1 MLSSPAPPLS
11 ADALA
16 GELLLGLG
24 QLVRRVRSQGGT
36 GGMNL
41 SQLAVLARLERNGWM
56 TAADLARAEAMR
68 PQSMGAILT
77 GLQQEHLVRRRPDP
91 DDGRRILFALTTKGA
106 EVRKERSARKRQWL
120 ATAVAGLNASQ
131 RQTLLEAVALI
142 KRLGE
147 A

>member
-1 MLSSPAPPLS
+1 MPRSTASPMS

-24 QLVRRVRSQGGT
+24 QLVRRVRSHGGA
-36 GGMNL
+36 GGLNL

-56 TAADLARAEAMR
+56 TAAELARAEAMR

-77 GLQQEHLVRRRPDP
+77 GLQQENLVRRRPDP
-91 DDGRRILFALTTKGA
+91 HDGRRILFALTAKGTG
-106 EVRKERSARKRQWL
+106 VRKERGARKRQWL
-120 ATAVAGLNASQ
+120 ATALAGLNASQ